1 MEASRSVIEPAT
13 PLFLNSAAVQQCL
26 TDEEIYEVVSRTLR
40 ESSNPELVRG
50 VKSGF
55 GVDIGGDHLHMGNV
69 SACVLSGSSVAGTKW
84 FVVSPS
90 NASRGLERVQATI
103 LICDAV
109 TGVLQGILDGK
120 WLTSQRTAAMA
131 VAAVAACGRHPISN
145 ATVIGAGAIGRALL
159 KFLVATQPVNRVT
172 VSSQNATSAHHACES
187 ATRFIRGDVTLCAT
201 ADVQGAVEDAD
212 VVFTA
217 TGIPGDTDIVR
228 AQWLKDSA
236 IVCSVGSH
244 REVDLELIA
253 QSWIVADDIDGLK
266 MRRGD
271 FREGG
276 AGWNRIVGDVGRLTS
291 GQLQLP
297 EISKKIHLVLVGL
310 GALDVA
316 LSARAIVNARSR
328 GLGVPLC
335 SAPK

>member
-1 MEASRSVIEPAT
+1 MEANRSLITPAT
-13 PLFLNSAAVQQCL
+13 PLFLDSAAVQQCL

-40 ESSNPELVRG
+40 ESSNPELIGG

-69 SACVLSGSSVAGTKW
+69 SACVLSGSVAGTKW

-90 NASRGLERVQATI
+90 NASRDLERVQATI

-131 VAAVAACGRHPISN
+131 VAAVAACGRYPISN
-145 ATVIGAGAIGRALL
+145 ATVIGAGAIGRALV
-159 KFLVATQPVNRVT
+159 KFLVATQSINRVT
-172 VSSQNATSAHHACES
+172 VSSLNATSAHRACES
-187 ATRFIRGDVTLCAT
+187 ATEFVRGDVTLCAT
-201 ADVQGAVEDAD
+201 SDVQGAVEDAD

-217 TGIPGDTDIVR
+217 TGVPGDTDIVR

-253 QSWIVADDIDGLK
+253 KSWIVADDIDGLK

-276 AGWNRIVGDVGRLTS
+276 AGWNRIAGSVGELTS
-291 GQLQLP
+291 GRLRLP
-297 EISKKIHLVLVGL
+297 ATSKKIHLVLVGL

-316 LSARAIVNARSR
+316 LSARAIANARSR
-328 GLGVPLC
+328 ALGVPLD
-335 SAPK
+335 SSME